1 MYRIYYT
8 DPETGEA
15 KARDVFSLQIAI
27 DMCAYYRDHGFH
39 FVTMVSDYAD
49 MVGKPGAKG
58 AGTEYVP
65 QLKN

>member
-15 KARDVFSLQIAI
+15 KARDVFSLQIAL
-27 DMCAYYRDHGFH
+27 DMCAYYREHGFD

-49 MVGKPGAKG
+49 MVGNSGAKM
-58 AGTEYVP
+58 AGNEYVP
-65 QLKN
+65 QMLN

>member
-15 KARDVFSLQIAI
+15 KARDVVSLQHALEKC
-27 DMCAYYRDHGFH
+27 DYYRTYGFL
-39 FVTMVSDYAD
+39 FVTMVSDYHD
-49 MVGKPGAKG
+49 MVGKPGAKM